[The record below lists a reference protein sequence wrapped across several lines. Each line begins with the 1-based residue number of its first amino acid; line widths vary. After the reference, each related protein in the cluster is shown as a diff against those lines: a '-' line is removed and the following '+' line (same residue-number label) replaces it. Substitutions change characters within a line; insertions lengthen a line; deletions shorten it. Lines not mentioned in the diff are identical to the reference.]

1 MKQMAE
7 VCATVAKGCMK
18 DRGHHRARCPSPKSG
33 GIRKMDLDGRQV
45 TWRTSRGL
53 IARTSLFLVIAMHVP
68 NVRANDLST
77 RPRTPLAKRETCSLA
92 ALPKC
97 HQRPRL
103 LAAVPDEGGGQAIE
117 RRRAVQATVLSFL
130 APVAF
135 ALGVVMPFRGKK
147 DTLDF
152 ITGFLSNADQYGL
165 KHMQC

>member
-1 MKQMAE
+1 MVSSFRMKERGSAE
-7 VCATVAKGCMK
+7 VA
-18 DRGHHRARCPSPKSG
+18 RLRAASE
-33 GIRKMDLDGRQV
+33 KMDLDGWQV

-53 IARTSLFLVIAMHVP
+53 IARTSLFLVIALHVP
-68 NVRANDLST
+68 NARANDLST

-103 LAAVPDEGGGQAIE
+103 LAAVPVDEGGGQAIE